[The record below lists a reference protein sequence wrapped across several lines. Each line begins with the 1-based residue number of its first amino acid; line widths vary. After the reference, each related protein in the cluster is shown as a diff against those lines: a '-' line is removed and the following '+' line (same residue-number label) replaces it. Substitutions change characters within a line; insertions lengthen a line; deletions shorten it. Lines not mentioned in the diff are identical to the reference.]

1 MFATRA
7 RARDARTRRSGEM
20 LNETVRRALLALAA
34 LGLAMAASPRIGAAA
49 AATMNPV
56 ADAFVSSANASSNYG
71 ASGGLEASA
80 IGSPKGE
87 FQTLLKFDLSSAKAS
102 FDGQF
107 GAGQWQVQS
116 VSLQLTSTTPNNP
129 IFNNPAAGVFAASWM
144 QNDSW
149 IEGSG

>member
-1 MFATRA
+1 MSRSGTRTSHLGILLAFGEVPVIVLVADHVRDARA

-80 IGSPKGE
+80 IGSPKG
-87 FQTLLKFDLSSAKAS
+87 
-102 FDGQF
+102 
-107 GAGQWQVQS
+107 
-116 VSLQLTSTTPNNP
+116 
-129 IFNNPAAGVFAASWM
+129 
-144 QNDSW
+144 
-149 IEGSG
+149 